1 MSYSKRMQRLKAS
14 AIRTVQKKIASNPG
28 VISFAAGLPDS
39 DIFPLQALEEVTQKV
54 IVEKGKV
61 AFQYGLTKGYQPLLE
76 MLAKRMKS
84 KEMVECSM
92 ENITVTTGSQQ
103 GLALSAMMFLDE
115 GDIVLTESPSYLG
128 GINACRPYGAEF
140 IGIETDDEGMIIEDL
155 ERQLQTHNNV
165 KLIYVIPN
173 FQNPTGKAWSS
184 MRRKEFMETVN
195 KYDVMVIEDNPYGE
209 IRFRGEFVPS
219 LKSMDTKGNVIY
231 LGSFSKILCP
241 GLRVAWI
248 CANKEVAD
256 LAEKLKE
263 GLDLQCNQFAQLQVH
278 QFLTDCDVDTH
289 IENIRTLYKEKC
301 DAMMACIK
309 SFFPKEVQYT
319 DPEGGMFLW
328 LELPES
334 IDASELLDLAIQ
346 RGVAYIPGEPFYAYD
361 GKKNTIRLNFT
372 VPSVSQIDKGM
383 KIMGQ
388 LLTEVCVGK

>member
-1 MSYSKRMQRLKAS
+1 MNYSKRMSRLKSS
-14 AIRTVQKKIASNPG
+14 AIRAVQKKIVRNPD

-39 DIFPLQALEEVTQKV
+39 DVFPLDSLEKVTKTV
-54 IVEKGKV
+54 ISEKGKI

-76 MLAKRMKS
+76 TLASRMKS
-84 KEMVECSM
+84 EEQVDCSAD
-92 ENITVTTGSQQ
+92 NIIITTGSQQ
-103 GLALSAMMFLDE
+103 GLALSAMMFLDK
-115 GDIVLTESPSYLG
+115 GDIVLTERPSYLG

-140 IGIETDDEGMIIEDL
+140 IGIDTDDEGMVIEDL
-155 ERQLQTHNNV
+155 EKQLNTHKNI

-173 FQNPTGKAWSS
+173 FQNPTGKAWSLA
-184 MRRKEFMETVN
+184 RRKAFMETVN
-195 KYDVMVIEDNPYGE
+195 KYDVAVIEDNPYGE
-209 IRFRGEFVPS
+209 IRFRGEFIPS
-219 LKSMDTKGNVIY
+219 LKSMDSKGNVIY

-248 CANKEVAD
+248 CADKEVAD

-263 GLDLQCNQFAQLQVH
+263 GLDLQCNQFAQLQVY
-278 QFLTDCDVDTH
+278 QFLADFDVKAH
-289 IENIRTLYKEKC
+289 IAGIRKLYKEKC

-309 SFFPKEVQYT
+309 ADFPENVKYT

-334 IDASELLDLAIQ
+334 IDASELLDLAIE

-372 VPSVSQIDKGM
+372 VPSVEQINNGM
-383 KIMGQ
+383 KILAQ
-388 LLTEVCVGK
+388 LLTEVCVDK